1 MESVLFKPATNYQ
14 VGNQPRDVV
23 VADFD
28 GDKSLDIVVG
38 NGNTT
43 YGKEKS
49 DISLL
54 LNFGNGS
61 FTEELTYN
69 DSIAV
74 EAIATADFDKDKL
87 LDIAFLDRGGVAAIL
102 KNNGD
107 GQFSEISSVATIPSE
122 FGSSPADL
130 VVEDFNGDGMPDVVV
145 AHFLGAYNPSVN
157 SYLSVLLNN
166 EDGTLGEA
174 ANFVEVGQNAVEIA
188 SGDFDADG
196 KADLA
201 VANAGS
207 DNVSVVLGNG
217 DGTFSDAKN
226 IDVGED
232 PRDIAVGD
240 FNGDKKL
247 DLVVANAGEGTI
259 DVLLNNGDANF
270 GEAVKI
276 ADVEAIDRVLVGE
289 FNGDGIADIAVRTQV
304 FLGKGDGTFDA
315 DAQLP
320 DKGFPSAAAD
330 LNDDGQQD
338 LILSKTGDNEISVL
352 LNVTKEKV
360 QKVIEG
366 TPQAERLEVESGDRE
381 LNTHILG
388 LSGGDDLVGA
398 NGDDTLDG
406 GQGNDELRGGPGD
419 DSLLGG
425 PGNDYLSG
433 GYDEQSDTGKDTLDG
448 GPGNDTLY
456 GSDRETLIG
465 GEGDDIYQLIF
476 PDEVAGSMIEDVGG
490 EDSLELF
497 YGNVDF
503 SIGLKAGTTG
513 VEKDGK
519 DLIVDL
525 NKDGKAVAED
535 DLTIKNF
542 FDESGAKAGIGLIE
556 NLNNLSGSEIIEAL
570 TETETEPEPEGEIV
584 GTEDSEGLSGSND
597 SDTIEGLA
605 GRDTLEGLGGDDIL
619 DGGPGK
625 DIMKGGNGDD
635 TYFVDNHK
643 DIVRESRN
651 SGIDTVN
658 ASTTY
663 RLKNN
668 VENLVL
674 TGNKPIKGIGNNGRN
689 EITGN
694 DARNVIKGNGGK
706 DILTGGGGND
716 LLDGGKGNDILT
728 GGDGKD
734 KFLFNTRRRFRRRD
748 VGVDTIEDFILGE
761 DKIVL
766 DRTTFKSLRSNQF
779 RDGLEFEVVDTNA
792 AAKNSDAFIVYN
804 QNIGGLFYNANGSK
818 RGFGGGGLFATL
830 EGAPELTADDFL
842 TQR

>member
-1 MESVLFKPATNYQ
+1 MDSVLFKPAEDYQ

-28 GDKSLDIVVG
+28 GDKSLDIAVG

-43 YGKEKS
+43 YDRAGS

-54 LNFGNGS
+54 LGFGDGNF
-61 FTEELTYN
+61 TDELTYN
-69 DSIAV
+69 DGAAA
-74 EAIATADFDKDKL
+74 EAIAAGNFDKDKL
-87 LDIAFLDRGGVAAIL
+87 PDIAFLERGGVAAIL
-102 KNNGD
+102 KSSGD
-107 GQFSEISSVATIPSE
+107 GEFTEISTVATIPRE
-122 FGSSPADL
+122 FGDSPADL
-130 VVEDFNGDGMPDVVV
+130 VVEDFNGDGMPDAVV
-145 AHFLGAYNPSVN
+145 AHFLGGYNPSGN

-174 ANFVEVGQNAVEIA
+174 ANFVEVGQNAAEIA

-196 KADLA
+196 KPDLA

-207 DNVSVVLGNG
+207 DNISIVLGNG
-217 DGTFSDAKN
+217 DGTFGDAKN

-232 PRDIAVGD
+232 PRDVRVGD
-240 FNGDKKL
+240 FNGDDKL

-259 DVLLNNGDANF
+259 DVLLNKGDGTF
-270 GEAVKI
+270 DDAVKV
-276 ADVEAIDRVLVGE
+276 ADVEAVNRVLVGE
-289 FNGDGIADIAVRTQV
+289 FNGDGIADIAVRTQL
-304 FLGKGDGTFDA
+304 FLGKGDGTFEA
-315 DAQLP
+315 DAELP

-338 LILSKTGDNEISVL
+338 LILTKTGDNEISVL

-366 TPQAERLEVESGDRE
+366 TPKAERLEVESSDRE
-381 LNTHILG
+381 LNTYILG
-388 LSGGDDLVGA
+388 LSGSDDMVGA

-406 GQGNDELRGGPGD
+406 GPGDDSLRGGPGD

-425 PGNDYLSG
+425 GGNDYLSG

-476 PDEVAGSMIEDVGG
+476 PDAVAGSIIEDADGK
-490 EDSLELF
+490 DSLEIF
-497 YGNVDF
+497 YGDIDL
-503 SIGLKAGTTG
+503 SIGLEADTTG
-513 VEKDGK
+513 VEKDGT
-519 DLIVDL
+519 DLIIDL
-525 NKDGKAVAED
+525 NQDGEAVAED

-556 NLNNLSGSEIIEAL
+556 NLNNLSSSEIIEGL
-570 TETETEPEPEGEIV
+570 VETEPEPEGEIV
-584 GTEDSEGLSGSND
+584 GTEDSDRLPGSND

-605 GRDTLEGLGGDDIL
+605 GRDTLEGFGGDDIL
-619 DGGPGK
+619 DGGKGK
-625 DIMKGGNGDD
+625 DIMEGGKGDD
-635 TYFVDNHK
+635 IYFVDNRK

-651 SGIDTVN
+651 GGTDTVN

-663 RLKNN
+663 KLKNN

-674 TGNKPIKGIGNNGRN
+674 IGNKSIRGIGNNGKN

-694 DARNVIKGNGGK
+694 DAKNVIKGNGGK

-716 LLDGGKGNDILT
+716 LLDGGKGNDTLT
-728 GGDGKD
+728 GGEGND
-734 KFLFNTRRRFRRRD
+734 KFVFNTRRRFRSRD
-748 VGVDTIEDFILGE
+748 AGVDTIEDFILGE

-766 DRTTFKSLRSNQF
+766 DRTTFRSLKNNKF
-779 RDGLEFEVVDTNA
+779 REDLEFEVVDTNA

-804 QNIGGLFYNANGSK
+804 ETSGGLFYNANGSK
-818 RGFGGGGLFATL
+818 GGFGGGGLFATL
-830 EGAPELTADDFL
+830 EGPPELTADDFL
-842 TQR
+842 IQR